1 MDEYVPVD
9 ALEAFGL
16 VGATAE
22 LMPEGA
28 MNRHWRVITGERT
41 VVLRR
46 YGATRSAESVR
57 WEQRLVAH
65 AAGKG
70 WPTPVALPAS
80 SGQTLIE
87 HGGRLWSAHPFL
99 EGSPPSATS
108 VASRRIM
115 GRLLGR
121 LHRDLEGFEER
132 EQRPGLG
139 KVWELDVIVEP
150 AGGGSFNSLLA
161 AFGKEHAELAGRV
174 RRERYRNLRELS
186 RLHYPDLPD
195 RPIHGDFE
203 PWNMLFKDGQLTGL
217 LDFDQARRDALA
229 CDIAPLLMPFMPLEP
244 KLARALLEG
253 YQSVRPLSELEW
265 DLLSAFVRAAL
276 LWWVAHLLVRWG
288 LEAGPEAVMRIDRT
302 INVRMPAFDAAE
314 GELRALRV

>member
-1 MDEYVPVD
+1 VDEDVPGEV
-9 ALEAFGL
+9 LEAFGL
-16 VGATAE
+16 GAATCAV
-22 LMPEGA
+22 MPEGA
-28 MNRHWRVITGERT
+28 MNRHWRVIAGDRT

-46 YGATRSAESVR
+46 YGAMRSAETVR

-65 AAGKG
+65 AAGKA

-80 SGQTLIE
+80 GGQTLIE
-87 HGGRLWSAHPFL
+87 HGGRLWSLHSLL

-108 VASRRIM
+108 VGSRRIM

-132 EQRPGLG
+132 AQRPGLG
-139 KVWELDVIVEP
+139 KVWELDVMVEP
-150 AGGGSFNSLLA
+150 AGAGSFNSLLA
-161 AFGKEHAELAGRV
+161 MFGKEHPEIAGRV

-203 PWNMLFKDGQLTGL
+203 PWNLLFKDGQLTGV

-229 CDIAPLLMPFMPLEP
+229 CDIAPLLMPFTPLAP
-244 KLARALLEG
+244 NLARALLEG

-265 DLLSAFVRAAL
+265 ELLPALVRAAL
-276 LWWVAHLLVRWG
+276 LWWVAHLLVRWRLG
-288 LEAGPEAVMRIDRT
+288 AGEEAVARIDRT
-302 INVRMPAFDAAE
+302 INVRMSAFDAAE